1 MLYFGLWKYIH
12 AWSLSGIKTEFL
24 AYILI
29 KNVPSSMEN
38 VVAETEPKGE
48 ILLLVELL
56 FFSSKQKIGL
66 ANQNQL
72 W

>member
-1 MLYFGLWKYIH
+1 MPGE
-12 AWSLSGIKTEFL
+12 APGIKTEFL